1 MIYEEIFEN
10 LGVQILKNFQLIVPH
25 ESSINK
31 VLDLIVELNAKEN
44 YYFIKSKSKSSIR
57 KSPADPE
64 TSSSLES

>member
-1 MIYEEIFEN
+1 MRNTLKN

-25 ESSINK
+25 ESSVNK
-31 VLDLIVELNAKEN
+31 VLGLRVELKVEEN

-57 KSPADPE
+57 KLPGDPE